1 MQLIMIQVYQRS
13 TLVKLI
19 RMQVGLYPNLRLTDD
34 NDTNL
39 ADNDTSLADN
49 DARGI
54 GEQQQCV

>member
-1 MQLIMIQVYQRS
+1 
-13 TLVKLI
+13 
-19 RMQVGLYPNLRLTDD
+19 MQVGLYPNLPLTDG
-34 NDTNL
+34 DTNL